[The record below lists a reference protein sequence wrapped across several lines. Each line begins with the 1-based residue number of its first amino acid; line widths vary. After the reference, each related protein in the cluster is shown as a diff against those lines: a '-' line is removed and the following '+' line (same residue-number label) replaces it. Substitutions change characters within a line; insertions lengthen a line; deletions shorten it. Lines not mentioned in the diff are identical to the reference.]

1 MHIIERARFLPSH
14 GMGWDG
20 TGMNCHG
27 MGWDGTEKYV
37 PWTSLPIP
45 SLSRQGAALA
55 YLDSLPPHDLVFWT
69 DGFVPFPLGKGDS
82 VLFANCFLRG
92 TEAILTFS
100 GGPV

>member
-1 MHIIERARFLPSH
+1 MHIIEKARFLPSH

-27 MGWDGTEKYV
+27 MGWDRKIC
-37 PWTSLPIP
+37 PMDKPADPL

-69 DGFVPFPLGKGDS
+69 DGSVPFSLGKGDS

-92 TEAILTFS
+92 TEATLTFS